1 MRNKKGFTLI
11 ELLSVIVLIGV
22 ILTIGIFTC
31 IRIRENILAKQYK
44 NLKTEIE
51 LAGQNYYVDTES
63 TTFFVKTLIDEGYL
77 KANSNMDIIDPRDG
91 KSLKC
96 QILSVNEQDKVIL
109 NYQKDSNCS
118 SPLEENYDL
127 KIKLENAPLED
138 IWYNHP
144 ITLMVDAFGK
154 NIDSFTWTTDLN
166 PNTVNNDIK
175 FDLTNL
181 YNERGNV
188 INDVFYVNGYENAS
202 GKVLKSKGEKVKID
216 GVFPV
221 IENVEII
228 NNDIWTKEKEI
239 RLSLKDIGSG
249 IYSYII
255 SNSPCNDDYKNWPK
269 KFYKNENEVKHSYI
283 VTKETDYYLCVADKA
298 GNITK
303 YDKTLSVQKIDNIA
317 PQCDYIGSNV
327 WLNNNKDLMFG
338 CHDNESGC
346 EVKIKLN
353 GGYEKVIEKNNNVY
367 AVKTFS
373 KTATKER
380 IKDTIGSF
388 IIYDKAGNNQTC
400 PINVTDKI
408 DVYIDNEKPKI
419 SNERVNGTLN
429 YNNNVINVTF
439 TVKDNHSG
447 MNSYYA
453 GYNMYNYPNDYE
465 FISINNCQKNGDSYL
480 CTKQIT
486 LPSENGSGQTFNINI
501 FAKDNVSNIQKK
513 DVTYILYNACSD
525 TILKSY
531 PGVCQCSPLFGYGQI
546 IINYEKYSTF
556 DNRYCGNAE
565 PTYIPCTCVNPEPTP
580 TPTPE
585 PEPSPNPGVSCEYT
599 DTSLRGN
606 RCNTVEDVLYYILS
620 CQPSSCGKLC
630 KYTARDGHG
639 VSGTIEKSILTNPQK
654 CSKYGNGGGSGSGG
668 SNTGGNNNCPTGYY
682 NNKVQC
688 ETVEMGKKCCKSSNG
703 LWAPKS

>member
-11 ELLSVIVLIGV
+11 ELLSIIVLIGV

-154 NIDSFTWTTDLN
+154 NIDSFTWTSDLN
-166 PNTVNNDIK
+166 PNLIHNEEK
-175 FDLTNL
+175 LDLTNML
-181 YNERGNV
+181 SERGNV

-202 GKVLKSKGEKVKID
+202 GKVLKSKGERVKID

-255 SNSPCNDDYKNWPK
+255 SNSPCNDDYKNWTK
-269 KFYKNENEVKHSYI
+269 KFYKNENEVNRSHT
-283 VTKETDYYLCVADKA
+283 VTKEGNYYLCVSDKA

-303 YDKTLSVQKIDNIA
+303 YNKTLNVQKIDNIA

-327 WLNNNKDLMFG
+327 WSNNNKDLMFG

-346 EVKIKLN
+346 EAKIKLN
-353 GGYEKVIEKNNNVY
+353 GAYEKVIEKNNNVY

-400 PINVTDKI
+400 PINATDKI
-408 DVYIDNEKPKI
+408 DVYIDKEKPKI

-429 YNNNVINVTF
+429 YNNNTINVTF

-447 MNSYYA
+447 MNSYYI

-465 FISINNCQKNGDSYL
+465 FININNCQKNGDSYL

-501 FAKDNVSNIQKK
+501 FAKDNVGNIQKK
-513 DVTYILYNACSD
+513 DVTYTLYKTCSEVSTDSYGTCSAKCGYGLKAVYRHDKYLDSSCNTSIPCKIADCCSSTFPGSSSETSCSTTCGNGTYSITTNYYSSYDDSYCRSD
-525 TILKSY
+525 TEYRKCTSNSGCSTPK
-531 PGVCQCSPLFGYGQI
+531 PGG
-546 IINYEKYSTF
+546 
-556 DNRYCGNAE
+556 GN
-565 PTYIPCTCVNPEPTP
+565 N
-580 TPTPE
+580 
-585 PEPSPNPGVSCEYT
+585 G
-599 DTSLRGN
+599 
-606 RCNTVEDVLYYILS
+606 
-620 CQPSSCGKLC
+620 
-630 KYTARDGHG
+630 
-639 VSGTIEKSILTNPQK
+639 
-654 CSKYGNGGGSGSGG
+654 GNGGNNSGENGGNNGGG
-668 SNTGGNNNCPTGYY
+668 SNTGGN
-682 NNKVQC
+682 KA
-688 ETVEMGKKCCKSSNG
+688 CCKC
-703 LWAPKS
+703 KSKVDCCNKPGQQASCIDGFCYYRMNKNQKWSGCQ